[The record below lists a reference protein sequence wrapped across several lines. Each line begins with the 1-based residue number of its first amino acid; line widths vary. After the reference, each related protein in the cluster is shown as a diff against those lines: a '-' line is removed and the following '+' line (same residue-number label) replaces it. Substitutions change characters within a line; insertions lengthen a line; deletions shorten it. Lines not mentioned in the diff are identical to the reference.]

1 MARSTDRAWRSLL
14 SLALAPLAAIFLTG
28 CGKPV
33 SKDVAAT
40 VNDRPITY
48 AALDRTVAAQFPNAP
63 LKSEDDQ
70 TTQLRLETLRTL
82 IDQEIMLQKA
92 EKEGLLASDGDVDA
106 KLSELKA
113 PYTKEEFEKLLV
125 QRKMNL
131 QEFRAQ
137 IRSEL
142 SVQKLF
148 NKEIG
153 SHISI
158 SDAEVADT
166 YNANKA
172 SFNLAENQVR
182 LAQILVTPTPDPGV
196 HNLKNNKAQND
207 EQAQAKIHMI
217 QMRLRQ
223 GADFAAEAQKYSEDP
238 KTAANG
244 GDYGFVPESALNQAN
259 PELRKAIMDMTPG
272 QISPILHTAD
282 GYRILKVISKEPAG
296 QRELSDPRVQEN
308 IRRELFQRKDQL
320 LRSVF
325 YEVARDEAKV
335 RNYYAESVMSSRDK
349 K

>member
-1 MARSTDRAWRSLL
+1 MAKRADPGWWFLSNLLLL
-14 SLALAPLAAIFLTG
+14 SAVGAVLVS
-28 CGKPV
+28 CSKPV

-48 AALDRTVAAQFPNAP
+48 ATLDRTVAAQFPNSP
-63 LKSEDDQ
+63 LKANDDQ
-70 TTQLRLETLRTL
+70 ATQLRLETLRTL
-82 IDQEIMLQKA
+82 IDQEIMLQRA

-113 PYTKEEFEKLLV
+113 PYTQEEFQKLLV
-125 QRKMNL
+125 QRKMSPS
-131 QEFRAQ
+131 EFRAQ

-158 SDAEVADT
+158 SDGEVADT
-166 YNANKA
+166 YNTNKA

-207 EQAQAKIHMI
+207 DQARTKIQMI

-238 KTAANG
+238 KTASNG

-282 GYRILKVISKEPAG
+282 GYRILKVISKEPSG

-320 LRSVF
+320 LRSAF

-335 RNYYAESVMSSRDK
+335 KNYYAESVMNSRDK

>member
-1 MARSTDRAWRSLL
+1 MARSDGRGWRSYL
-14 SLALAPLAAIFLTG
+14 SLSLVCATGVLLAS
-28 CGKPV
+28 CSKPV

-48 AALDRTVAAQFPNAP
+48 ATLDRTVAAQFPNSP
-63 LKSEDDQ
+63 LKTDDDQ
-70 TTQLRLETLRTL
+70 TIQLRLETLRTL

-113 PYTKEEFEKLLV
+113 PYTQEEFQKLLV

-158 SDAEVADT
+158 SDQEVADT

-182 LAQILVTPTPDPGV
+182 LAQILVTPTPDSGV

-320 LRSVF
+320 LRSAF

>member
-1 MARSTDRAWRSLL
+1 MSRSIDRGWRSILSVALL
-14 SLALAPLAAIFLTG
+14 AVAGIWLTG
-28 CGKPV
+28 CSKPV
-33 SKDVAAT
+33 SKDVAAM
-40 VNDRPITY
+40 VNDRPVTY
-48 AALDRTVAAQFPNAP
+48 AMLDRTVAAQFPNAP
-63 LKSEDDQ
+63 LKSDDDQ
-70 TTQLRLETLRTL
+70 TIQLRLETLRTL

-113 PYTKEEFEKLLV
+113 PYTQEEFQKLLV

-158 SDAEVADT
+158 SDQEVADT
-166 YNANKA
+166 YNTNKA

-272 QISPILHTAD
+272 QISPILHTSD

-320 LRSVF
+320 LRSAF